1 MGYGSRRGRKPQE
14 WASKSAHV
22 NVIKDPAVQAF
33 LAGCSLPKSAEEVL
47 LPPSKLI
54 EYKPVESTSVRH
66 IIAIDGG
73 YSEVPVRA
81 EFPSA
86 TICFFQFGA
95 LTFSL
100 ADLESLEASPFIE
113 PEDMA
118 KLKRMQRLKFTMPV
132 RNVLKAPHPTLIT
145 SVRGALYDFFAQ
157 SMDGGTLL
165 ETLKWFVFEEFD
177 KVKETY
183 ELANCP
189 VCHKPRVLLSAKQLG
204 VDYTLRCPQC
214 RSQLY
219 LTDVFRLHEAVD
231 NELGAAGIL
240 GYVTTLLEQI
250 LLIHLLR
257 LVLHQRPALL
267 RELFFL
273 KDGPLAFFGQTA
285 NMHKP
290 MRALVRYL
298 LNAHDLF
305 LVGVEKS
312 GPFVE
317 HAAAIAELLPS
328 STVLLLDNSYIYK
341 YIIPGAAD
349 ADGAYGRTTYYG
361 NKLIFK
367 SRDSSLYVIT
377 LPTTEPHLS
386 PKASDFKNLREIL
399 TLLEKLRCDMFD
411 DALIPVAL
419 ANKLVSL
426 SNRPSTQ
433 ILQRF
438 ATGAISKQG

>member
-22 NVIKDPAVQAF
+22 NVIKDPAVQDF
-33 LAGCSLPKSAEEVL
+33 LSGCTLPKSAVEVL
-47 LPPSKLI
+47 LPPSKVL
-54 EYKPVESTSVRH
+54 EYKPVPALQVRH

-73 YSEVPVRA
+73 YSEVRVQD

-95 LTFSL
+95 LSFSL
-100 ADLESLEASPFIE
+100 ADLEGLEASAFID
-113 PEDMA
+113 PDDMA

-132 RNVLKAPHPTLIT
+132 RNVLKSPHRSLTGSI
-145 SVRGALYDFFAQ
+145 RGSIYDFFSQ

-165 ETLKWFVFEEFD
+165 ETVRWFVFEEFA
-177 KVKETY
+177 KPKESY
-183 ELANCP
+183 DLANCP
-189 VCHKPRVLLSAKQLG
+189 VCRQSHVVISRAEMG
-204 VDYTLRCPQC
+204 VDCKFKCNHC
-214 RSQLY
+214 RSVLY

-231 NELGAAGIL
+231 DELGAGGIL
-240 GYVTTLLEQI
+240 GYVTTLLEQM
-250 LLIHLLR
+250 LLVHLIR
-257 LVLHQRPALL
+257 LVLQQRPALL

-290 MRALVRYL
+290 MRTLVRYL
-298 LNAHDLF
+298 VGEHDLF

-317 HAAAIAELLPS
+317 HAAAIAGLLPNG
-328 STVLLLDNSYIYK
+328 TALLLDNEYIYK
-341 YIIPGAAD
+341 YIIPGAGD
-349 ADGAYGRTTYYG
+349 AEGAYGRTTYYG
-361 NKLIFK
+361 SKLIFK
-367 SRDSSLYVIT
+367 SRDASLYVVT
-377 LPTTEPHLS
+377 LPTTEPLLS
-386 PKASDFKNLREIL
+386 PKASDFKNLWEVL

-433 ILQRF
+433 ILARF
-438 ATGAISKQG
+438 ASGSVVRV